1 MVNAMLKNFLKV
13 TSFILALVCI
23 FSIAN
28 YALSYK
34 YFENIYRLKTFYEL
48 EDNTVDV
55 LALGSS
61 HSYEGINTAVLWKE
75 YGITGFNLC
84 NPAQPI
90 WNTYYYLEEALKTQ
104 TPKVIILDTYMLYIS
119 DEYSD
124 TGTGIQNTYGL
135 KWSQTRIDAIKASF
149 DMDKYGYQFFFSWLQ
164 YHSRYSDVVK
174 SDFYSYQG
182 NEARY
187 KNYKGFYCYFS
198 TTEIEDKDYTNLDE
212 LGTIPEKSEK
222 YYKMII
228 ELAQANN
235 IPIIITAIPFA
246 ADSFNIKY
254 INTAAKIAE
263 EYGVPF
269 YNFMREYKDELA
281 LDYSTDF
288 ANKQHLNHKG
298 NTKLTRF
305 FADII
310 SEKYKIT
317 DKRGDEKY
325 SSWEEDAKVYYAQ
338 LENTAISSL
347 PSLSLYLSTFYTDR
361 YKIIITG
368 TCSNYDELSADVKS
382 TANKFFSALSIDNY
396 QNGGV
401 WIFENGELIW
411 NNDMSNPK
419 YSKSIKLGSDY
430 TAYFCNN
437 EKEVPVTDIGG
448 NIIDTEIS
456 YTKKVFVN
464 KSDKTIVSEGINI
477 CVFDTLL
484 QTVVDVVG
492 YNYENGEF
500 VR

>member
-1 MVNAMLKNFLKV
+1 MLKKFLKV
-13 TSFILALVCI
+13 ISFLLAFVCI
-23 FSIAN
+23 FSVAN

-61 HSYEGINTAVLWKE
+61 HTYEGINTAVLWKE
-75 YGITGFNLC
+75 YGIAGFNLC

-149 DMDKYGYQFFFSWLQ
+149 DMEKYGYQFFFSWLQ

-174 SDFYSYQG
+174 SDFYQYQG

-187 KNYKGFYCYFS
+187 KNHKGFYCYFN
-198 TTEIEDKDYTNLDE
+198 TTAIEDKDYTNLEE
-212 LGTIPEKSEK
+212 LGTIPEKGEK
-222 YYKMII
+222 YYRMII

-254 INTAAKIAE
+254 INTAANIAE

-305 FADII
+305 FADIL
-310 SEKYKIT
+310 SKEYNIT

-325 SSWEEDAKVYYAQ
+325 SSWDDDAKVYYAQ
-338 LENTAISSL
+338 LENTTLSSL
-347 PSLSLYLSTFYTDR
+347 PSLGTYLSAFNTDR
-361 YKIIITG
+361 YKIIVTS
-368 TCSNYDELSADVKS
+368 TCSNYDELSSDAKN
-382 TANKFFSALSIDNY
+382 TASKFFSALSIDDY
-396 QNGGV
+396 KNGGV
-401 WIFENGELIW
+401 WIFDGGELIW
-411 NNDMSNPK
+411 NNDMRNPD
-419 YSKSIKLGSDY
+419 YSKSIKLGSNH
-430 TAYFCNN
+430 TVYFCSE
-437 EKEVPVTDIGG
+437 EKQKAITDINGEV
-448 NIIDTEIS
+448 IDTET
-456 YTKKVFVN
+456 YYANKVFIN
-464 KSDKTIVSEGINI
+464 KSDKTVVAEGINI

-484 QTVVDVVG
+484 QEVVDTAG
-492 YNYENGEF
+492 YNYSNDKFE
-500 VR
+500 R